1 MDAPAAAS
9 NAPSRPVPETNMT
22 RVLLPR
28 RAALALPLLALPGL
42 AFAQER
48 RVTLG
53 LPSPW
58 NVQFSFVHF
67 GERLGFFREEGL
79 AVDKIAVTGSA
90 VLLPQVASGQVQFG
104 YANPDILI
112 IALARGEP
120 LPARFVM
127 NWLRSQTFEF
137 VVLENSPIRTLADLR
152 GRKLGV
158 GALAWGNLPLSR
170 AMLASQGI
178 AWQRDVEVLP
188 VGLGAAAWRRL
199 QTGEVDCLNLFV
211 GEHERMA
218 IAGIPFRRIPMPERF
233 GSLFSNGFVA
243 PDSLI
248 QSSPAT
254 VSGFGRAM
262 VKSWLAMRANPE
274 ACVRNY
280 WEATPAARPRA
291 GQEAQQLT
299 SDLRI
304 VGVDHVQVEN
314 FPAGAPRVWGSFPD
328 GAWQRLVEVMHAEG
342 QIPRADLDLSRLS
355 TAQFLPEINRFDA
368 AAAEAAARAL
378 R

>member
-1 MDAPAAAS
+1 MPKL
-9 NAPSRPVPETNMT
+9 P
-22 RVLLPR
+22 LPR
-28 RAALALPLLALPGL
+28 RLALALPLLAAPRL
-42 AFAQER
+42 ALAQGT

-79 AVDKIAVTGSA
+79 AVEKVAVTGSA
-90 VLLPQVASGQVQFG
+90 VLLPQVAANQVQFG

-137 VVLENSPIRTLADLR
+137 VVLENSPVRTLAELR

-170 AMLASQGI
+170 AMLASQGV

-218 IAGIPFRRIPMPERF
+218 IAGIPFRRLPMPEPF
-233 GSLFSNGFVA
+233 GSLFSNGFVV
-243 PDSLI
+243 PDALM
-248 QSSPAT
+248 QNSPAT
-254 VSGFGRAM
+254 VAGFCRAL

-291 GQEAQQLT
+291 GQEAQQLAA
-299 SDLRI
+299 DLRI
-304 VGVDHVQVEN
+304 VGVDHAQVEN
-314 FPAGAPRVWGSFPD
+314 FPAGAPRVWGSFPE
-328 GAWQRLVEVMHAEG
+328 GAWQRLVGIMHGEG

-355 TAQFLPEINRFDA
+355 TDRFLPEVNRFDA
-368 AAAEAAARAL
+368 AAVEAAARAV